1 MATEKE
7 KFFKREK
14 SLDTHNHT
22 DKNFVIIFF
31 MKKQKLDLLNDSI
44 PHLIIKMAIPVSV
57 GFFFHTMF
65 NVVDTYF
72 ASQINSVAVA
82 AITITFPI
90 FFMIVAISS
99 GTRTGATALIAN
111 AEGANNKELAKQYV
125 IQTISFSIV
134 ASVLIMIIGLLT
146 APYLFKILHAEGD
159 YFNFAIQYT
168 NILLYGCLFIILDST
183 PTAGLNAVGDTKTYG
198 RVFIIGFFV
207 NLILDP
213 LFIYGYGP
221 IPPMGVKGIA
231 YATIFA
237 EFIATIY
244 VFYRVKKMTSYFDN
258 ITIIDFLPKFKNQY
272 EIAKQ
277 AFPASIN
284 MFAVSAGF
292 FIITFFVSYFPTPE
306 TSDVSIAAY
315 GIAIRIEQIILLPAI
330 GLNFA
335 CLSLTGQNYGALKFD
350 RIREGYILSMKYGF
364 ILLFFGG
371 LILYFGADLFMSLF
385 TKDEQVIKIGIEY
398 LQVAAF
404 FTPIIAILN
413 ISIALMQGLKKPG
426 LTVFISLFKEV
437 IVAVI
442 LFYILSFYFNFQLK
456 GIWSSLVVANYLSV
470 FIFLFMVNHRM
481 KSLGIKFFKTK

>member
-1 MATEKE
+1 
-7 KFFKREK
+7 
-14 SLDTHNHT
+14 
-22 DKNFVIIFF
+22 
-31 MKKQKLDLLNDSI
+31 MKIQKLDLIKDPI
-44 PHLIIKMAIPVSV
+44 PHLIIRMAIPVSV

-72 ASQINSVAVA
+72 ASQINSIAVA

-90 FFMIVAISS
+90 FFMIIAISS

-134 ASVLIMIIGLLT
+134 ASIIIMIIGLIT
-146 APYLFKILHAEGD
+146 APYLYKILHAEGE

-237 EFIATIY
+237 EFVATIY

-258 ITIIDFLPKFKNQY
+258 ITLIDFLPKFKNQY

-335 CLSLTGQNYGALKFD
+335 CLSLIGQNYGALKIE
-350 RIREGYILSMKYGF
+350 RIREGYLTCIKYGF
-364 ILLFFGG
+364 ILLFIGG
-371 LILYFGADLFMSLF
+371 LILYYGASFFMNLF
-385 TKDEQVIKIGIEY
+385 TNDERVILIGIEY
-398 LQVAAF
+398 IQIAAF
-404 FTPIIAILN
+404 FTPVIGILN
-413 ISIALMQGLKKPG
+413 ISIALMQGLKMPSF
-426 LTVFISLFKEV
+426 TVFISIFKE
-437 IVAVI
+437 IIASIII
-442 LFYILSFYFNFQLK
+442 LYIISFYFDFKLK
-456 GIWSSLVVANYLSV
+456 GIWYSILIVNYFSV
-470 FIFLFMVNHRM
+470 IVFLFILNYKI
-481 KSLGIKFFKTK
+481 KSIGIKIFR

>member
-1 MATEKE
+1 
-7 KFFKREK
+7 
-14 SLDTHNHT
+14 
-22 DKNFVIIFF
+22 
-31 MKKQKLDLLNDSI
+31 MKKQKLDLIKDPI
-44 PHLIIKMAIPVSV
+44 PYLIVKMAVPVSI

-72 ASQINSVAVA
+72 ASQINGVAVA

-90 FFMIVAISS
+90 FFMIIAISS
-99 GTRTGATALIAN
+99 GTRQGATALIAN
-111 AEGANNKELAKQYV
+111 AEGANNKDLAKQYV

-134 ASVLIMIIGLLT
+134 ASIIIMIIGLIT
-146 APYLFKILHAEGD
+146 APYLFKILHAKGE
-159 YFNFAIQYT
+159 YFNYAIQYT

-221 IPPMGVKGIA
+221 IPPMGVRGIA

-244 VFYRVKKMTSYFDN
+244 VFYRIKKMTNFFDK
-258 ITIIDFLPKFKNQY
+258 ITIKEFFPKIKIQL

-284 MFAVSAGF
+284 MFAVGAGF
-292 FIITFFVSYFPTPE
+292 FIITFFVSFFPTPE

-335 CLSLTGQNYGALKFD
+335 CLSLTGQNYGALNLD
-350 RIREGYILSMKYGF
+350 RIREGYLTCLKYG
-364 ILLFFGG
+364 LVMLFFGG
-371 LILYFGADLFMSLF
+371 LTLYIGASFFMQLF
-385 TKDEQVIKIGIEY
+385 TSDPQIIIIGSEY
-398 LQVAAF
+398 IRIAAF
-404 FTPIIAILN
+404 FTPVIAVLN

-426 LTVFISLFKEV
+426 YTVFISLFKE
-437 IVAVI
+437 IIAAIII
-442 LFYILSFYFNFQLK
+442 LYLLCFYFNFQLK
-456 GIWSSLVVANYLSV
+456 GIWSSILFINYISVAVFLIIMNYKVKSV
-470 FIFLFMVNHRM
+470 GLKIF
-481 KSLGIKFFKTK
+481 K

>member
-1 MATEKE
+1 
-7 KFFKREK
+7 
-14 SLDTHNHT
+14 
-22 DKNFVIIFF
+22 
-31 MKKQKLDLLNDSI
+31 MKKQKLDLIKDPI

-90 FFMIVAISS
+90 FFMIIAISS

-111 AEGANNKELAKQYV
+111 AEGANNKDLAKQYA
-125 IQTISFSIV
+125 IQTISFSVI
-134 ASVLIMIIGLLT
+134 ASIIIMIVGLIS

-221 IPPMGVKGIA
+221 IPSMGVKGIA

-244 VFYRVKKMTSYFDN
+244 VFYRLKKMTSYFDN
-258 ITIIDFLPKFKNQY
+258 ITLIDFLPKIKHQY

-284 MFAVSAGF
+284 MFAVGAGF

-335 CLSLTGQNYGALKFD
+335 CLSLTGQNYGAANFN
-350 RIREGYILSMKYGF
+350 RIREGYLTSMKYGF

-371 LILYFGADLFMSLF
+371 IILYFGASFFMNLF
-385 TKDEQVIKIGIEY
+385 TNDEQVINIGTQYIK
-398 LQVAAF
+398 VAAF
-404 FTPIIAILN
+404 FTPVIAILN
-413 ISIALMQGLKKPG
+413 ISIALMQGLKTPSY
-426 LTVFISLFKEV
+426 TVFISIFKE
-437 IVAVI
+437 IIAPI
-442 LFYILSFYFNFQLK
+442 FTLYLLCFYFNFQLI
-456 GIWSSLVVANYLSV
+456 GIWSSLLIVNYFTV
-470 FIFLFMVNHRM
+470 FIFLLMLNY
-481 KSLGIKFFKTK
+481 KTKSIGLKIFN

>member
-1 MATEKE
+1 M
-7 KFFKREK
+7 
-14 SLDTHNHT
+14 
-22 DKNFVIIFF
+22 II
-31 MKKQKLDLLNDSI
+31 
-44 PHLIIKMAIPVSV
+44 
-57 GFFFHTMF
+57 
-65 NVVDTYF
+65 
-72 ASQINSVAVA
+72 
-82 AITITFPI
+82 
-90 FFMIVAISS
+90 AISS

-111 AEGANNKELAKQYV
+111 AEGENNKELAKQYA

-134 ASVLIMIIGLLT
+134 ASILIMIIGLIT

-168 NILLYGCLFIILDST
+168 NILLYGCLFISLDST

-231 YATIFA
+231 YATIIA

-258 ITIIDFLPKFKNQY
+258 ITLIDFLPKFKNQY

-284 MFAVSAGF
+284 MFAISAGF
-292 FIITFFVSYFPTPE
+292 FIVTFFVSYFPTAE

-350 RIREGYILSMKYGF
+350 RIREAYLTSMKYGF

-371 LILYFGADLFMSLF
+371 LILYFGASFFMGLF
-385 TKDEQVIKIGIEY
+385 TKDEQIIKIGIEY

-404 FTPIIAILN
+404 FTPIIPILH

-437 IVAVI
+437 IAAVI
-442 LFYILSFYFNFQLK
+442 IFYILSFYFNFQLK
-456 GIWSSLVVANYLSV
+456 GIWSSLVIINYLSV
-470 FIFLFMVNHRM
+470 FIFLIIINNRV
-481 KSLGIKFFKTK
+481 KSLGIKLFKTT

>member
-1 MATEKE
+1 M
-7 KFFKREK
+7 
-14 SLDTHNHT
+14 
-22 DKNFVIIFF
+22 KN
-31 MKKQKLDLLNDSI
+31 KKLNLTKDPI
-44 PHLIIKMAIPVSV
+44 PHLIIKMAVPVSV

-90 FFMIVAISS
+90 FFMIIAISS
-99 GTRTGATALIAN
+99 GTRQGATALIAN
-111 AEGANNKELAKQYV
+111 AEGANNKELSKQYV
-125 IQTISFSIV
+125 IQTICFSIV
-134 ASVLIMIIGLLT
+134 AAMIIMIIGLIT
-146 APYLFKILHAEGD
+146 APYLFKILHAEGQ

-221 IPPMGVKGIA
+221 IPSMGVKGIA

-244 VFYRVKKMTSYFDN
+244 VFYRIKKMTNFFDN
-258 ITIIDFLPKFKNQY
+258 IAIKEFFPNIKIQL

-284 MFAVSAGF
+284 MFAVGAGF
-292 FIITFFVSYFPTPE
+292 FIITFFVSFFPTPE
-306 TSDVSIAAY
+306 TSDISIAAY

-335 CLSLTGQNYGALKFD
+335 CLSLTGQNYGALNID
-350 RIREGYILSMKYGF
+350 RIREGYLTCMKYGL

-371 LILYFGADLFMSLF
+371 IILYLGASFFMHLF
-385 TKDEQVIKIGIEY
+385 TNDDQVINIGIEY
-398 LQVAAF
+398 IQIAAF
-404 FTPIIAILN
+404 FTPVIAILN
-413 ISIALMQGLKKPG
+413 ISIALMQGLKMPTY
-426 LTVFISLFKEV
+426 TVFISIFKE
-437 IVAVI
+437 IIAAI
-442 LFYILSFYFNFQLK
+442 IIIYLLSFYFNFQLK
-456 GIWSSLVVANYLSV
+456 GIWSSILIINYLSLFV
-470 FIFLFMVNHRM
+470 FLVIVNYRIKLIGLKIF
-481 KSLGIKFFKTK
+481 K

>member
-1 MATEKE
+1 MQK
-7 KFFKREK
+7 
-14 SLDTHNHT
+14 
-22 DKNFVIIFF
+22 
-31 MKKQKLDLLNDSI
+31 KLDLVNDPI
-44 PHLIIKMAIPVSV
+44 PRLIIKMAIPVSV

-90 FFMIVAISS
+90 FFMIIAISS

-111 AEGANNKELAKQYV
+111 AEGANNKVLAKEYA
-125 IQTISFSIV
+125 IQTISFSII
-134 ASVLIMIIGLLT
+134 AAIIIMIIGLIS
-146 APYLFKILHAEGD
+146 APYLFKILHAEGE

-258 ITIIDFLPKFKNQY
+258 VVLNDFLPKFKSQY

-284 MFAVSAGF
+284 MFAVGAGF
-292 FIITFFVSYFPTPE
+292 FIITFFVSFYPTPE

-335 CLSLTGQNYGALKFD
+335 CLALTGQNYGALKFNRVRD
-350 RIREGYILSMKYGF
+350 GYLVSMKYGLT
-364 ILLFFGG
+364 ILFFGG
-371 LILYFGADLFMSLF
+371 LILYFGAGLFMSLF
-385 TKDEQVIKIGIEY
+385 TTDEEVIKIGIEY
-398 LQVAAF
+398 LQIAAF

-426 LTVFISLFKEV
+426 FTVFISIFKEV
-437 IVAVI
+437 IAAVI
-442 LFYILSFYFNFQLK
+442 ILYILSFYFNFQLK
-456 GIWSSLVVANYLSV
+456 GIWSSILIINYLSV
-470 FIFLFMVNHRM
+470 FIFLFIVNYRM
-481 KSLGIKFFKTK
+481 KSLGIKFFKHQ

>member
-1 MATEKE
+1 
-7 KFFKREK
+7 
-14 SLDTHNHT
+14 
-22 DKNFVIIFF
+22 
-31 MKKQKLDLLNDSI
+31 
-44 PHLIIKMAIPVSV
+44 
-57 GFFFHTMF
+57 MF

-90 FFMIVAISS
+90 FFMIIAISS

-111 AEGANNKELAKQYV
+111 AEGENNKELAKQYA
-125 IQTISFSIV
+125 IQTISFSII
-134 ASVLIMIIGLLT
+134 AAIIIMIIGLIS
-146 APYLFKILHAEGD
+146 APYLFKILHAEGE

-258 ITIIDFLPKFKNQY
+258 IVLKDFLPQFKNQY

-277 AFPASIN
+277 AFPASVN
-284 MFAVSAGF
+284 MFAVGAGF
-292 FIITFFVSYFPTPE
+292 FIITFFVSFFPTPE

-315 GIAIRIEQIILLPAI
+315 GIAIRVEQIILLPAI

-335 CLSLTGQNYGALKFD
+335 CLALTGQNYGALQFD
-350 RIREGYILSMKYGF
+350 RIREGYLTAMKYGF
-364 ILLFFGG
+364 TILFFGG
-371 LILYFGADLFMSLF
+371 LILYFGAEIFMSLF
-385 TKDEQVIKIGIEY
+385 TKDEQVISIGIEY
-398 LQVAAF
+398 LQIAAF

-426 LTVFISLFKEV
+426 FTVFISLFKEL
-437 IVAVI
+437 IAAVI
-442 LFYILSFYFNFQLK
+442 IFYIVSFYFNFQLK
-456 GIWSSLVVANYLSV
+456 GIWSSILIINYLSV
-470 FIFLFMVNHRM
+470 FIFLNIVNYRI
-481 KSLGIKFFKTK
+481 KLLGIKLFTNK

>member
-1 MATEKE
+1 MT
-7 KFFKREK
+7 
-14 SLDTHNHT
+14 
-22 DKNFVIIFF
+22 
-31 MKKQKLDLLNDSI
+31 KQKLDLIKDPI

-134 ASVLIMIIGLLT
+134 ASVLIMIIGLIT

-221 IPPMGVKGIA
+221 IPSMGVKGIA

-258 ITIIDFLPKFKNQY
+258 ITIIDFLPKFRNQY

-350 RIREGYILSMKYGF
+350 RIREGYMISMKYGF

-371 LILYFGADLFMSLF
+371 LILYFGADLFMRLF
-385 TKDEQVIKIGIEY
+385 TKDEQVVEIGIEY

-404 FTPIIAILN
+404 FTPIVAILN

-426 LTVFISLFKEV
+426 FTVFISLFKEV
-437 IVAVI
+437 IATVI

-456 GIWSSLVVANYLSV
+456 GIWSSLVIVNYLSV
-470 FIFLFMVNHRM
+470 FIFLLMVNNRM
-481 KSLGIKFFKTK
+481 KSLGIKFFNTK

>member
-1 MATEKE
+1 MQK
-7 KFFKREK
+7 
-14 SLDTHNHT
+14 
-22 DKNFVIIFF
+22 
-31 MKKQKLDLLNDSI
+31 KLDLVNDPI
-44 PHLIIKMAIPVSV
+44 PRLIIKMAIPVSV

-90 FFMIVAISS
+90 FFMIIAISS

-111 AEGANNKELAKQYV
+111 AEGENNKELAKQYA
-125 IQTISFSIV
+125 IQTISFSII
-134 ASVLIMIIGLLT
+134 AAIIIMIIGLIS
-146 APYLFKILHAEGD
+146 APYLFKILHAEGE

-258 ITIIDFLPKFKNQY
+258 IVLKDFLPQFKNQY

-277 AFPASIN
+277 AFPASVN
-284 MFAVSAGF
+284 MFAVGAGF
-292 FIITFFVSYFPTPE
+292 FIITFFVSFFPTPE

-315 GIAIRIEQIILLPAI
+315 GIAIRVEQIILLPAI

-335 CLSLTGQNYGALKFD
+335 CLALTGQNYGALQFD
-350 RIREGYILSMKYGF
+350 RIREGYLTAMKYGF
-364 ILLFFGG
+364 TILFFGG
-371 LILYFGADLFMSLF
+371 LILYFGAEIFMSLF
-385 TKDEQVIKIGIEY
+385 TKDEQVISIGIEY
-398 LQVAAF
+398 LQIAAF

-426 LTVFISLFKEV
+426 FTVFISLFKEL
-437 IVAVI
+437 IAAVI
-442 LFYILSFYFNFQLK
+442 IFYIVSFYFNFQLK
-456 GIWSSLVVANYLSV
+456 GIWSSILIINYLSV
-470 FIFLFMVNHRM
+470 FIFLNIVNYRI
-481 KSLGIKFFKTK
+481 KLLGIKLFTNK

>member
-1 MATEKE
+1 
-7 KFFKREK
+7 
-14 SLDTHNHT
+14 
-22 DKNFVIIFF
+22 
-31 MKKQKLDLLNDSI
+31 MKKKNLDLIKDPI
-44 PHLIIKMAIPVSV
+44 PHLIIKMAIPVSI

-90 FFMIVAISS
+90 FFMIIAISS
-99 GTRTGATALIAN
+99 GTRQGATALIAN
-111 AEGANNKELAKQYV
+111 AEGANNKDLAKQYV

-134 ASVLIMIIGLLT
+134 ASIFIMIIGLIT
-146 APYLFKILHAEGD
+146 APYLFKILHAEGE

-198 RVFIIGFFV
+198 RVFIIGFFI

-221 IPPMGVKGIA
+221 IPSMGIKGIA
-231 YATIFA
+231 YATISA

-244 VFYRVKKMTSYFDN
+244 VFYRIKKMTKFFDY
-258 ITIIDFLPKFKNQY
+258 ITIKDFFPNIKIQF

-284 MFAVSAGF
+284 MFAVGFGF
-292 FIITFFVSYFPTPE
+292 FVITFFVSFFPTPE
-306 TSDVSIAAY
+306 TSNVSIAAY

-335 CLSLTGQNYGALKFD
+335 CLALTGQNYGALNIVP
-350 RIREGYILSMKYGF
+350 IREAYLTCLKYGL

-371 LILYFGADLFMSLF
+371 VILYFGVSFFMNLF
-385 TKDEQVIKIGIEY
+385 TIDDQVITIGTDYI
-398 LQVAAF
+398 QIAAF
-404 FTPIIAILN
+404 FTPVIAVLN
-413 ISIALMQGLKKPG
+413 ISIALMQGLKKP
-426 LTVFISLFKEV
+426 LYTVFISLFKEV
-437 IVAVI
+437 IASIVI
-442 LFYILSFYFNFQLK
+442 IYFLSFYFNLQLK
-456 GIWSSLVVANYLSV
+456 GVWLSILIVNYLSV
-470 FIFLFMVNHRM
+470 IVFLFILNYNV
-481 KSLGIKFFKTK
+481 KSIGLKILK

>member
-1 MATEKE
+1 MQK
-7 KFFKREK
+7 
-14 SLDTHNHT
+14 
-22 DKNFVIIFF
+22 
-31 MKKQKLDLLNDSI
+31 KLDLVNDPI
-44 PHLIIKMAIPVSV
+44 PRLIIKMAIPVSV

-90 FFMIVAISS
+90 FFMIIAISS

-111 AEGANNKELAKQYV
+111 AEGANNKVLAKEYA
-125 IQTISFSIV
+125 IQTISFSII
-134 ASVLIMIIGLLT
+134 AAIIIMIIGLIS
-146 APYLFKILHAEGD
+146 APYLFKILHAEGK

-258 ITIIDFLPKFKNQY
+258 VVLNDFLPKFKSQY

-284 MFAVSAGF
+284 MFAVGAGF
-292 FIITFFVSYFPTPE
+292 FIITFFVSFYPTPE

-335 CLSLTGQNYGALKFD
+335 CLALTGQNYGALKFNRVRD
-350 RIREGYILSMKYGF
+350 GYLVSMKYGLT
-364 ILLFFGG
+364 ILFFGG
-371 LILYFGADLFMSLF
+371 LILYFGAGLFMSLF
-385 TKDEQVIKIGIEY
+385 TTDEEVIKIGIEY
-398 LQVAAF
+398 LQIAAF

-413 ISIALMQGLKKPG
+413 ISIALMQGLKRPG
-426 LTVFISLFKEV
+426 FTVLISIFKEV
-437 IVAVI
+437 IAAVI
-442 LFYILSFYFNFQLK
+442 IFYILSFYFNFQLK
-456 GIWSSLVVANYLSV
+456 GIWSSILIINYLSV
-470 FIFLFMVNHRM
+470 FIFLFIVNYRM
-481 KSLGIKFFKTK
+481 KSLGIKFFKHQ

>member
-1 MATEKE
+1 
-7 KFFKREK
+7 
-14 SLDTHNHT
+14 
-22 DKNFVIIFF
+22 
-31 MKKQKLDLLNDSI
+31 MKKQKLDLINDPI
-44 PHLIIKMAIPVSV
+44 PHLIIKMAIPVSI

-82 AITITFPI
+82 ALTITFPI

-111 AEGANNKELAKQYV
+111 AEGANNKELAKKYV

-134 ASVLIMIIGLLT
+134 ASILIMITGLIT
-146 APYLFKILHAEGD
+146 APYLFKILNAEGD

-207 NLILDP
+207 NLFLDP

-231 YATIFA
+231 YATIAA

-258 ITIIDFLPKFKNQY
+258 ITLIDFLPNLQHQY
-272 EIAKQ
+272 ALLKQ

-306 TSDVSIAAY
+306 TSAVSIAAY

-350 RIREGYILSMKYGF
+350 RIREGYLISMKYG
-364 ILLFFGG
+364 
-371 LILYFGADLFMSLF
+371 LYF
-385 TKDEQVIKIGIEY
+385 
-398 LQVAAF
+398 
-404 FTPIIAILN
+404 
-413 ISIALMQGLKKPG
+413 
-426 LTVFISLFKEV
+426 
-437 IVAVI
+437 
-442 LFYILSFYFNFQLK
+442 YFLED
-456 GIWSSLVVANYLSV
+456 
-470 FIFLFMVNHRM
+470 
-481 KSLGIKFFKTK
+481 

>member
-1 MATEKE
+1 MQK
-7 KFFKREK
+7 
-14 SLDTHNHT
+14 
-22 DKNFVIIFF
+22 
-31 MKKQKLDLLNDSI
+31 KLDLVNDPI
-44 PHLIIKMAIPVSV
+44 PRLIIKMAIPVSV

-90 FFMIVAISS
+90 FFMIIAISS

-111 AEGANNKELAKQYV
+111 AEGANNKVLAKEYA
-125 IQTISFSIV
+125 IQTISFSII
-134 ASVLIMIIGLLT
+134 AAIIIMIIGLIS
-146 APYLFKILHAEGD
+146 APYLFKILHAEGE

-258 ITIIDFLPKFKNQY
+258 VVLNDFLPKFKSQY
-272 EIAKQ
+272 EIVKQ

-284 MFAVSAGF
+284 MFAVGAGF
-292 FIITFFVSYFPTPE
+292 FIITFFVSFYPTPE

-335 CLSLTGQNYGALKFD
+335 CLALTGQNYGALKFNRVRD
-350 RIREGYILSMKYGF
+350 GYLVSMKYGLT
-364 ILLFFGG
+364 ILFFGG
-371 LILYFGADLFMSLF
+371 LILYFGAGLFMSLF
-385 TKDEQVIKIGIEY
+385 TTDEEVIKIGIEY
-398 LQVAAF
+398 LQIAAF

-426 LTVFISLFKEV
+426 FTVFISIFKEV
-437 IVAVI
+437 IAAVI
-442 LFYILSFYFNFQLK
+442 ILYILSFYFNFQLK
-456 GIWSSLVVANYLSV
+456 GIWSSILIINYLSV
-470 FIFLFMVNHRM
+470 FIFLFIVNYRM
-481 KSLGIKFFKTK
+481 KSLGIKFFKHQ

>member
-1 MATEKE
+1 
-7 KFFKREK
+7 
-14 SLDTHNHT
+14 
-22 DKNFVIIFF
+22 
-31 MKKQKLDLLNDSI
+31 MKKQKLDLIKDPI
-44 PHLIIKMAIPVSV
+44 PYLIVKMAVPVSI

-72 ASQINSVAVA
+72 ASQINAVAVA

-90 FFMIVAISS
+90 FFMIIAISS
-99 GTRTGATALIAN
+99 GTRQGATALIAN
-111 AEGANNKELAKQYV
+111 AEGANNKDLAKQYV

-134 ASVLIMIIGLLT
+134 ASIIIMIIGLIT
-146 APYLFKILHAEGD
+146 APYLFKILHAKGE
-159 YFNFAIQYT
+159 YFNYAIQYT

-221 IPPMGVKGIA
+221 IPPMGVRGIA

-244 VFYRVKKMTSYFDN
+244 VFYRIKKMTNFFDK
-258 ITIIDFLPKFKNQY
+258 ITIKEFFPKIKIQL

-284 MFAVSAGF
+284 MFAVGAGF
-292 FIITFFVSYFPTPE
+292 FIITFFVSFFPTPE

-335 CLSLTGQNYGALKFD
+335 CLSLTGQNYGALNLD
-350 RIREGYILSMKYGF
+350 RIREGYLTCLKYGL

-371 LILYFGADLFMSLF
+371 LTLYIGASFFMQLF
-385 TKDEQVIKIGIEY
+385 TSDDQIIMIGSEY
-398 LQVAAF
+398 IRIAAF
-404 FTPIIAILN
+404 FTPVIAVLN

-426 LTVFISLFKEV
+426 YTVFISLFKE
-437 IVAVI
+437 IVAAIII
-442 LFYILSFYFNFQLK
+442 LYLLSFYFNFQLK
-456 GIWSSLVVANYLSV
+456 GIWSSILFINYLSV
-470 FIFLFMVNHRM
+470 AVFLIIMNYKVKSVGLKIF
-481 KSLGIKFFKTK
+481 K